1 MIAQFCVVTSVIFF
15 VFFVYLLS
23 SSNSVLTSPKPF
35 TFSSN
40 QTLVSPR
47 NVFELGLFKPN
58 ESISRWYLGI
68 WYKEDQK
75 RTSLWVANRD
85 RPLNTSVGTLKFF
98 DNNLFLFD
106 QYNVHVWWT
115 NQPKGGVRSPMVA
128 ELLDNGNF
136 VMKDSNDPERYLWQ
150 SFDFPTDTLLPQ
162 MKLIKIFDSL
172 SSSDDPYKILYSW
185 SSRGDPSSAYGYSFV
200 IRNRLIVNTFAIFV
214 DEYLIDTWNGYQFGD
229 MPPVFELKED
239 WLVMKTLQSSSYS
252 RLTMGQSGLYELY
265 SWNSEAKEWNLSW
278 STGEDS
284 CYANFIEKPC
294 GSYSYCS
301 KNNRSQLCNC
311 MRGFYP
317 KLEHE
322 WNGCVRRN
330 ALHCRGDGFVKLQNM
345 KLPVAIPFEST
356 PNERNCKESC
366 LLRCECTAF
375 ALVEVRKG
383 ERRCVTWTG
392 ELDHVRNYT
401 LGGQDLYVRLAAKDL
416 EEDTK
421 NDGKSK
427 GMDTWVIGLIVGAI
441 ITGLFVL
448 GFFSFYYWK
457 KHKGR
462 TQETTQRDLI
472 MNELV
477 GPVDRFQFLEFR
489 VVAEA
494 TNHFSDTNKLG
505 QGGFGTVYKGTL
517 PDGSD
522 VAIKRLENTSSQGLR
537 EFKNEIQ
544 TILHVLHLNLV
555 RLLGCCCEGEEI
567 ILIYEFIENASLNH
581 YIFDEKQSQLLNWAT
596 RLDIIKGV
604 AEGLLYLHRYTNP
617 PIIHRDLKPS
627 NILLDKDMIPK
638 NSDFGM
644 AKILESDTR
653 EAETEKAVGTRGY
666 MSEEYAMD
674 MKISERWDIFSFG
687 VTVIEIITGE
697 RNLDYCNL
705 HRGDSLLDK
714 AWRYWNEGN
723 GLQLVDSNYI
733 DSSLVEEEVL
743 RWIQVGLLCVQPHV
757 DDRPSTKSVVLMF
770 QSPQTEIPKPRIPNY
785 FYARILRGE
794 TASSSSVGQ
803 SSTVNYATLSRLN
816 VR

>member
-1 MIAQFCVVTSVIFF
+1 
-15 VFFVYLLS
+15 
-23 SSNSVLTSPKPF
+23 
-35 TFSSN
+35 
-40 QTLVSPR
+40 
-47 NVFELGLFKPN
+47 
-58 ESISRWYLGI
+58 
-68 WYKEDQK
+68 
-75 RTSLWVANRD
+75 
-85 RPLNTSVGTLKFF
+85 
-98 DNNLFLFD
+98 
-106 QYNVHVWWT
+106 
-115 NQPKGGVRSPMVA
+115 
-128 ELLDNGNF
+128 
-136 VMKDSNDPERYLWQ
+136 
-150 SFDFPTDTLLPQ
+150 
-162 MKLIKIFDSL
+162 
-172 SSSDDPYKILYSW
+172 
-185 SSRGDPSSAYGYSFV
+185 
-200 IRNRLIVNTFAIFV
+200 
-214 DEYLIDTWNGYQFGD
+214 

-252 RLTMGQSGLYELY
+252 RLTMGQSGFYELY

-401 LGGQDLYVRLAAKDL
+401 LGGQDLFVRLAAKDL
-416 EEDTK
+416 
-421 NDGKSK
+421 
-427 GMDTWVIGLIVGAI
+427 VI
-441 ITGLFVL
+441 
-448 GFFSFYYWK
+448 
-457 KHKGR
+457 
-462 TQETTQRDLI
+462 ETTQRDLI

-544 TILHVLHLNLV
+544 TILHVLHLNL
-555 RLLGCCCEGEEI
+555 
-567 ILIYEFIENASLNH
+567 
-581 YIFDEKQSQLLNWAT
+581 
-596 RLDIIKGV
+596 
-604 AEGLLYLHRYTNP
+604 
-617 PIIHRDLKPS
+617 
-627 NILLDKDMIPK
+627 
-638 NSDFGM
+638 
-644 AKILESDTR
+644 
-653 EAETEKAVGTRGY
+653 
-666 MSEEYAMD
+666 SEEYAMD

-733 DSSLVEEEVL
+733 DSSLVL
-743 RWIQVGLLCVQPHV
+743 RSIQVGLLCVQPHV